1 MDRCKNI
8 ISRVLFYLVLL
19 LIVAATFFFL
29 LQKRSG
35 RPMLVLD
42 RCILWVQTGSM
53 QPTIPEKSYILV
65 KSTGDAEPQVGDV
78 IVFLCRDST
87 SPVYGSYV
95 THRVV
100 EQTPQGY
107 KTRGDSP
114 LSYEDPWTV
123 SAEDILGI
131 YQRNLPVMTVMGRIF
146 STPMGMVIVF
156 ALFFAVCGFVCIPT
170 FVKTLQKEP
179 ELTAQEFDDLVQQ
192 ELRRLEEEGLS
203 PHDDLGS
210 DT

>member
-1 MDRCKNI
+1 MDRCKKI
-8 ISRVLFYLVLL
+8 ISQVLFYLVLL
-19 LIVAATFFFL
+19 LIVSATVFFI
-29 LQKRSG
+29 LQKRSAK
-35 RPMLVLD
+35 PLFLFD
-42 RCILWVQTGSM
+42 RCLLWVQTGSM

-65 KSTGDAEPQVGDV
+65 QNTDGAEPQVGDV

-95 THRVV
+95 THRIV
-100 EQTPQGY
+100 ERTDQGY
-107 KTRGDSP
+107 KTQGDSP
-114 LSYEDPWTV
+114 LSHVDPWTV
-123 SAEDILGI
+123 SVGDILGI
-131 YQRNLPVMTVMGRIF
+131 YERNLPVMTVMGRVF

-179 ELTAQEFDDLVQQ
+179 ELSDEEFNDLVQQ

-203 PHDDLGS
+203 PRDDLGS

>member
-1 MDRCKNI
+1 MNRCKKI
-8 ISRVLFYLVLL
+8 ISQVLFYLVLL
-19 LIVAATFFFL
+19 LIVVATVFFI

-35 RPMLVLD
+35 KPLFLFD
-42 RCILWVQTGSM
+42 RCIMWVQTGSM

-65 KSTGDAEPQVGDV
+65 KNTRGAEPQVGDV
-78 IVFLCRDST
+78 IVFLCRDNT

-100 EQTPQGY
+100 EQTDQGY
-107 KTRGDSP
+107 KTQGDSP
-114 LSYEDPWTV
+114 LSYVDPWTV
-123 SAEDILGI
+123 SAGDILGI
-131 YQRNLPVMTVMGRIF
+131 YQRNLPAMTVMGRIF

-179 ELTAQEFDDLVQQ
+179 ELTAEELDDLVQQ
-192 ELRRLEEEGLS
+192 ELHRLEKEGLS